1 MKCTHQKKEN
11 KMDREQFRKE
21 VRLTRGKL
29 TNMDSYMNNIY
40 DDGVPELR
48 DLCIN
53 NKQMG
58 IKNISELTN
67 LTHDEQYE
75 LYDWLK
81 AKGFKASK
89 NEMSLKISFIIV
101 GIR

>member
-1 MKCTHQKKEN
+1 MKLNEFKEETRRVRGML
-11 KMDREQFRKE
+11 KGMDVYLDKIYRE
-21 VRLTRGKL
+21 G
-29 TNMDSYMNNIY
+29 II
-40 DDGVPELR
+40 ELR

-67 LTHDEQYE
+67 LTHSEQYE
-75 LYDWLK
+75 WYEWIS

-89 NEMSLKISFIIV
+89 NEMELKIASLICSKM
-101 GIR
+101 

>member
-1 MKCTHQKKEN
+1 
-11 KMDREQFRKE
+11 MDREQFRKE

>member
-1 MKCTHQKKEN
+1 
-11 KMDREQFRKE
+11 MDREQFRKE

-89 NEMSLKISFIIV
+89 NDMSLKISFIIV